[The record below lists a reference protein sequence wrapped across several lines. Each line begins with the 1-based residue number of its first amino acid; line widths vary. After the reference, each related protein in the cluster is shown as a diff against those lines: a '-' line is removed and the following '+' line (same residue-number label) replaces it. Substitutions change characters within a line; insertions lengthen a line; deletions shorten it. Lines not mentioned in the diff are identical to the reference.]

1 MVVTT
6 ARVRQEERDVLV
18 AMTGQDSDSLPPEN
32 PHLTVV
38 TSQLHPDTWFTF
50 TFKFKELGWKRA
62 RKRLKLVIKACTIFH
77 HRLHK
82 QQQASWRSCY
92 LCRDH
97 PSFLELTT
105 DQAIDTNKSHLTEL
119 YIPRKKLAECF

>member
-6 ARVRQEERDVLV
+6 AHVGQEERDVLV

-62 RKRLKLVIKACTIFH
+62 RKRLKLVIKACTIFR
-77 HRLHK
+77 HRL
-82 QQQASWRSCY
+82 QQATAGILEKLLPAPRS
-92 LCRDH
+92 
-97 PSFLELTT
+97 PF
-105 DQAIDTNKSHLTEL
+105 
-119 YIPRKKLAECF
+119 IPRAHYRPSY